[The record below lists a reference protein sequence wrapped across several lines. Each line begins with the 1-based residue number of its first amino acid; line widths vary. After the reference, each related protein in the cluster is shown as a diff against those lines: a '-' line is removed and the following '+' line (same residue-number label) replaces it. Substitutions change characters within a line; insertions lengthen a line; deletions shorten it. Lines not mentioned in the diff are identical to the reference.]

1 MRRLAA
7 LALMLTCLLPTAA
20 PAADDT
26 QSLKQAVLNDP
37 GAPVLGNPQ
46 GRVTL
51 VEFSDYNCGFCRK
64 AMPEVAAFLAE
75 HPDVRLVIHET
86 PIFGEGSRYA
96 AMAALAADRQGKYPA
111 FHRAL
116 MQMRGSAE
124 RASVLRA
131 ARAVGLDT
139 VRLERDMQA
148 PEITAW
154 IEATLDLA
162 DRIGLVG
169 TPSFV
174 AGDQAIFGY
183 LSREDLAALVA
194 GGS

>member
-7 LALMLTCLLPTAA
+7 LALMLTCLLPAAA

-26 QSLKQAVLNDP
+26 QSLKQAVFNDP

-116 MQMRGSAE
+116 MQMRG
-124 RASVLRA
+124 RAL
-131 ARAVGLDT
+131 GLG
-139 VRLERDMQA
+139 V
-148 PEITAW
+148 
-154 IEATLDLA
+154 
-162 DRIGLVG
+162 
-169 TPSFV
+169 
-174 AGDQAIFGY
+174 
-183 LSREDLAALVA
+183 
-194 GGS
+194 

>member
-1 MRRLAA
+1 MRRLAVLILL
-7 LALMLTCLLPTAA
+7 LACLLPAAA
-20 PAADDT
+20 PAADDERA
-26 QSLKQAVLNDP
+26 LRQAVFDDP

-64 AMPEVAAFLAE
+64 TMPEVAAFLSA
-75 HPDVRLVIHET
+75 HPEVRVVVHET

-96 AMAALAADRQGKYPA
+96 AMAALAADRQGRYPA

-116 MQMRGSAE
+116 MQMPGRAE
-124 RASVLRA
+124 KASVLRA

-139 VRLERDMQA
+139 DRLERDMQA
-148 PEITAW
+148 PEITAQ
-154 IEATLDLA
+154 IESTLDLA

-174 AGDQAIFGY
+174 AGDQAVFGY
-183 LSREDLAALVA
+183 LSRDDLAALAGVA
-194 GGS
+194 P